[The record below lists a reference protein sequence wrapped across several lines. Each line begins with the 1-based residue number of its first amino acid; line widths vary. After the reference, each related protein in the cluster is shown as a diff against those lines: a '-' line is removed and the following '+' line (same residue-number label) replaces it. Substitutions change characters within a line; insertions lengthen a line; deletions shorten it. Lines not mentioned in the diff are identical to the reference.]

1 MISYR
6 TTSSFE
12 RYNEGRRLWSQIIFA
27 SRTFA
32 RTVWFHVH
40 GTFLFLLAFLK
51 LNLNTR
57 ASSIGGQSRG
67 KGQEAHSNREEDC
80 TQPIGGL
87 RSGCQALSSR
97 GGWDS
102 LSVRF
107 FYIASSNLSSCFP
120 PQRSI
125 LHRQVLTWLCLTR
138 RKTLLRR

>member
-1 MISYR
+1 VISYR

-27 SRTFA
+27 SRTFS

-40 GTFLFLLAFLK
+40 GTFFLLLEIPK

-57 ASSIGGQSRG
+57 TASSGGQCRG
-67 KGQEAHSNREEDC
+67 KGQEAHNSREEDC

-107 FYIASSNLSSCFP
+107 FYIISNLSSYFP
-120 PQRSI
+120 LQRSI
-125 LHRQVLTWLCLTR
+125 LRRQVLTWLCLTR
-138 RKTLLRR
+138 RKTLL